1 MHWILASASP
11 RRRELLKRIVPHFDV
26 EPASMDES
34 AADVLPARQ
43 RPVFLAREKASLIAR
58 RHPGTLV
65 LGCDTGVILGEQM
78 LGKPAD
84 MAQARAMLEA
94 LSGRTH
100 EVVTGCCLAQG
111 SLTWCFRSTTRVTFY
126 PLSSQQIETY
136 TATDEPYD
144 KAGGYGIQGA
154 GAVFVRGIQGDYY
167 NVVGLPLGALDRL
180 LHRICK

>member
-11 RRRELLKRIVPHFDV
+11 RRRELLQRIIPQFDV

-43 RPVFLAREKASLIAR
+43 RPVFLAREKALLIAR
-58 RHPGTLV
+58 RHPGALV
-65 LGCDTGVILGEQM
+65 LGCDTGVILDDQM

-84 MAQARAMLEA
+84 VSQARTMLES

-111 SLTWCFRSTTRVTFY
+111 ALTWCFRSTTRVTFY
-126 PLSSQQIETY
+126 PLSSRQIEAY
-136 TATDEPYD
+136 TATGEPYD

-167 NVVGLPLGALDRL
+167 NVVGLPLSALDRVL
-180 LHRICK
+180 RRICK